1 MIILAKGNIK
11 IVDMHTHTLNSPD
24 GNHTAEYM
32 ASAAEKNGI
41 YALAFTDHCE
51 VDYFYKEDYDKY
63 SEKSF
68 TDISKVKKD
77 FEGRLNVLCGVELG
91 QPHYDKE
98 LAEKIINMHNY
109 DIVIGSIHNL
119 RNMED
124 FCYWDYGKTDIEA
137 ALNEY
142 YDENINMASFGKVD
156 TIAHIT
162 YPFRYIFNSLGYVED
177 IKKYKKKTDELFKIC
192 AEKDIALEINMGG
205 LNYPIKMSS
214 PDFDTVKRFKE
225 LGGKLITVG
234 SDSHYAE
241 RIGKG
246 IDKAYEIARE
256 AGFKSVAIFKNRK
269 PEEFPIV

>member
-1 MIILAKGNIK
+1 MIILAKNNIK

-32 ASAAEKNGI
+32 ALAAEKKGLF
-41 YALAFTDHCE
+41 ALAFTDHCE
-51 VDYFYKEDYDKY
+51 TDYYYKEDYDKY

-68 TDISKVKKD
+68 EDISKVKKA
-77 FEGRLNVLCGVELG
+77 FEGRLNILRGIELG

-124 FCYWDYGKTDIEA
+124 FCYWDYNKIDIEA

-162 YPFRYIFNSLGYVED
+162 YPFRYIFNTMGYVED
-177 IKKYKKKTDELFKIC
+177 IKKYRKKTDELFKIC
-192 AEKDIALEINMGG
+192 AENDIALEINMGG

-214 PDFDTVKRFKE
+214 PDLDTVKRFKE

-241 RIGKG
+241 RVGKG
-246 IDKAYEIARE
+246 IDKAFENALE
-256 AGFKSVAIFKNRK
+256 AGFKSVAIFNNRK
-269 PEEFPIV
+269 PEEYSII